1 MPLLSSSLLGDFT
14 VAFAVSRLVI
24 TGHLLSGG
32 RRRPTEQA
40 GLALLFHVA
49 NSLTLRWIQ
58 GWIEMVLGFGK
69 NFVLFLPHFPPSL
82 TGTIPKASSGWKT
95 FNQPTRHAC
104 QFCTSSLVPPH
115 PPRLTRLQSS
125 SCSLIH
131 LENLFVRNTTVLGSP
146 SPSSFIPRRS
156 RPESGDLIG
165 NFASFLGQRS
175 RHTVVQEHN
184 RIV

>member
-1 MPLLSSSLLGDFT
+1 MEVSRKKSSAPVSPGPIDNIVRGTTQEAALPLLSSSLLGDFT

-32 RRRPTEQA
+32 RRRPTKQA

-82 TGTIPKASSGWKT
+82 PGTIPKAGRRHRRGGKLPTNQHAMHVSSAH
-95 FNQPTRHAC
+95 PP
-104 QFCTSSLVPPH
+104 SSL
-115 PPRLTRLQSS
+115 
-125 SCSLIH
+125 LILLVSRVFNH
-131 LENLFVRNTTVLGSP
+131 RRVR
-146 SPSSFIPRRS
+146 
-156 RPESGDLIG
+156 
-165 NFASFLGQRS
+165 
-175 RHTVVQEHN
+175 
-184 RIV
+184 